1 MTKQQSSWGQD
12 WGRILGLWGIAMAV
26 GILWVLLD
34 QGVPA
39 WDQAEHL
46 SLSMNH
52 WWAITQSDLLATGGL
67 RNLWMLSPKYPP
79 VFYLV
84 TAAVHTLLG
93 PGIDQAM
100 VANGLFALVLMVAT
114 YGLGRHL
121 FAAQVGLLAAGLCLL
136 MPRLMQLGLDYQLD
150 YPSTA
155 LIIVSFWCLTVWRD
169 AQALWRQWL
178 WIVAFGLSLGL
189 ALMTKQSA
197 LLFLL
202 VPLLWVGVTTLWQRR
217 WGKLLQ
223 LFGAAI
229 ATAAVMAPWLSVNW
243 VFQFSILE
251 NTNTRSAA
259 LEGDPA
265 INTLDAWIYY
275 WRDLPIAVSWV
286 LILVPLVGLCLWF
299 WGLLPGRQSTLASDG
314 TLGHR
319 SWLLLYFL
327 GSYGLWSAI
336 ANKDPRY
343 IAPYLPAVAIF
354 LAWGLA
360 CWWRRWPWVPL
371 ATLGVSI
378 LVTLL
383 NLFPIGLAPGTWL
396 ASTLAPSAQWYPY
409 QGTSYPHVDMIDYVA
424 QARPYQ
430 LSTLGGIQSTPEVNQ
445 HNVSYYGK
453 LQNYQVYGRQV
464 GNRNSMVGKDL
475 RSLSWF
481 YAQRAAGEPWPPTEV
496 EDAGAELVRQLEQSP
511 EFTRD
516 RTWELPHQAE
526 LYLYRREQFPT
537 IVTALPDTACAT
549 DTALPRLS
557 RVDIPSSVI
566 PGEATPVTY
575 EWIGRWQALQ
585 SGIALLTWQPE
596 STSEGVDASRD
607 ERVSLIKTAL
617 PPWIHDHGIGLGTL
631 RPHPFQAN
639 QTILSP
645 TQDIN
650 PEGCFQ
656 VTERTA
662 TLPPSTLAAG
672 QYRLVGSY
680 LDASQETLQ
689 PLSVAATV
697 VTLASTNAAAEPTAN
712 STVELDW
719 VTQLREAG
727 QLLSQGPDFLAE
739 IFDPIGRINMYDPIQ
754 NYTVQA
760 ETSLQQRWQAN
771 PNYLNYGYSLVLSQ
785 ILQLKVDDAIAS
797 LEQLVEQDAAN
808 PYTRAYLGFVNLY
821 AWRPRAAQ
829 AALQPAIAMAPD
841 SPEIRGLS
849 AIAALF
855 QGNLWGAWQQGRTAI
870 ALANESD

>member
-12 WGRILGLWGIAMAV
+12 LGRILGLWGMAMAV
-26 GILWVLLD
+26 AALWVLLD
-34 QGVPA
+34 RGVPA

-52 WWAITQSDLLATGGL
+52 WWAITQSDWLGAGGF

-84 TAAVHTLLG
+84 TAAVHTVLG

-100 VANGLFALVLMVAT
+100 VANGLFAWVLMIAT

-121 FAAQVGLLAAGLCLL
+121 FTAQVGLLAAGLCVL
-136 MPRLMQLGLDYQLD
+136 MPRLVQIGLDYQLD

-155 LIIVSFWCLTVWRD
+155 LIIVSFGCLTVWRD
-169 AQALWRQWL
+169 AQKIWRQWL
-178 WIVAFGLSLGL
+178 WMIAFGLSLGL

-202 VPLLWVGVTTLWQRR
+202 VPLVWVSLTTLWQRR
-217 WGKLLQ
+217 WGRLLQ
-223 LFGAAI
+223 LLVGAI
-229 ATAAVMAPWLSVNW
+229 ATVAVMTPWLAVNW

-275 WRDLPIAVSWV
+275 WRDLPIAVSWL

-299 WGLLPGRQSTLASDG
+299 WGLLPGRKSTLADDG
-314 TLGHR
+314 TLAHR
-319 SWLLLYFL
+319 GWLLLYFL
-327 GSYGLWSAI
+327 GAYGLWSAI

-360 CWWRRWPWVPL
+360 CWWRRWPWIPRL
-371 ATLGVSI
+371 TLGVSI
-378 LVTLL
+378 LVTLF
-383 NLFPIGLAPGTWL
+383 NLFPIGVLPGTWL
-396 ASTLAPSAQWYPY
+396 ASTLAPKAQWYPY
-409 QGTSYPHVDMIDYVA
+409 QGTPYPHVNIIDYVA
-424 QARPYQ
+424 QTRPYQ
-430 LSTLGGIQSTPEVNQ
+430 LSTLGGIQSTPAVNQ
-445 HNVSYYGK
+445 HNISYYGK
-453 LQNYQVYGRQV
+453 LQDYQVYGRQV
-464 GNRNSMVGKDL
+464 GNRRSMVTKDL

-481 YAQRAAGEPWPPTEV
+481 YAQRAAGEPWPPPEV

-516 RTWELPHQAE
+516 RTWTLPNQAE

-537 IVTALPDTACAT
+537 TVTALPDTACASN
-549 DTALPRLS
+549 AELPRLS
-557 RVDIPSSVI
+557 RVQIQAAVT
-566 PGEATPVTY
+566 PGQATPVTY
-575 EWIGRWQALQ
+575 EWIGRWRTLQ
-585 SGIALLTWQPE
+585 SGVILLTWQPE
-596 STSEGVDASRD
+596 SDPES
-607 ERVSLIKTAL
+607 TAINN
-617 PPWIHDHGIGLGTL
+617 PSPWIHDHGIGLGTL

-639 QTILSP
+639 QTILSSA
-645 TQDIN
+645 QDIN

-662 TLPPSTLAAG
+662 TLPPASLSAR

-680 LDASQETLQ
+680 LGASQESLQ
-689 PLSVAATV
+689 PLSVPETV
-697 VTLASTNAAAEPTAN
+697 VSLASTDAATIAPEE
-712 STVELDW
+712 SSSVELDW

-727 QLLSQGPDFLAE
+727 QLLSQGPDLLDE

-760 ETSLQQRWQAN
+760 EMSLQQRWQAN
-771 PNYLNYGYSLVLSQ
+771 PDYLNYGYSLVLSQ
-785 ILQLKVDDAIAS
+785 ILQLKVDAAIAS
-797 LEQLVEQDAAN
+797 LEKLIEQDADN
-808 PYTRAYLGFVNLY
+808 PYAHAYLGFVNLY
-821 AWRPRAAQ
+821 ALRPRAAQ
-829 AALQPAIAMAPD
+829 TALQPALAMAPD

-855 QGNLWGAWQQGRTAI
+855 QGNLWGAWQQGRMAI
-870 ALANESD
+870 ALANESN